1 MSYLL
6 SGVMHLLASVASGL
20 LEHLVDSVTNFSCP
34 GRQPQQKPAAGYPR
48 LLTLFPNAKTGDT
61 ATSVNNHHFALCR
74 EFHTVAKEG
83 EHK

>member
-1 MSYLL
+1 MAQ
-6 SGVMHLLASVASGL
+6 VQSV
-20 LEHLVDSVTNFSCP
+20 HVTDPSRRPTVGREGETGP

-61 ATSVNNHHFALCR
+61 VTSVNDHHFAFCKD
-74 EFHTVAKEG
+74 FNTVAKEG